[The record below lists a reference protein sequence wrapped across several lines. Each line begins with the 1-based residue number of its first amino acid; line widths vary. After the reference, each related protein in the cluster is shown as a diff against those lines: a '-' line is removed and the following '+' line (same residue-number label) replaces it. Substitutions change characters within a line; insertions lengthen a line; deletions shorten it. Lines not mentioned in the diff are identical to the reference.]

1 MRDAFDRLARW
12 AIRATGS
19 YWAFSLAMM
28 AILIW
33 IAVGPFVGYSDSW
46 QLVINTATTIVTFLV
61 VFLIQAAQN
70 IESKAVHIKL
80 NEIISA
86 LDRAQNTVLDVE
98 QLSSEQLASL
108 GEHYQKL
115 AQKNRDKD

>member
-19 YWAFSLAMM
+19 YWAFSSAMM

-33 IAVGPFVGYSDSW
+33 IAVGPFFHYSDSW
-46 QLVINTATTIVTFLV
+46 QLIINTATTIVTFLV

-108 GEHYQKL
+108 GERYQKL